1 MSEWAM
7 SHNLIG
13 ANSFRETRSIFYP
26 HHHPHAKPRFNFIT
40 SSHFISRNVYSTYYY
55 SLFLLPNP
63 PSLSSLSPS
72 LSLTPSLSSSEQYTH
87 YPLPQSL
94 YSIRTKPI
102 LIIEY
107 ASTTNMRILWNT
119 MFILYP
125 ITYNPMYT
133 IHTWL
138 NWFTSV

>member
-1 MSEWAM
+1 M

-87 YPLPQSL
+87 THP
-94 YSIRTKPI
+94 
-102 LIIEY
+102 
-107 ASTTNMRILWNT
+107 
-119 MFILYP
+119 P
-125 ITYNPMYT
+125 ITLQLSNESVETDIDYRIRKYNKHENIVKHYVHIISDNIQPY
-133 IHTWL
+133 
-138 NWFTSV
+138 V